1 MALKRWMGAAQAVA
15 LIQPFTIGTNDTSTT
30 YSLTINGKTVSV
42 VGQSAGASATAA
54 AFTAA
59 LQLASGQA
67 SGGTV
72 IPEFAE
78 LTWTNPSSNV
88 VQAAGNTP
96 GVPFAIQIGITGGSG
111 NFAGYSDITAPT
123 GPNYFDNP
131 GNWDSGTAPA
141 AGDTLDIDNNATSI
155 LYTSVSDATKSFAA
169 VNIGAG
175 FTGQIGLAQ
184 QNANGYQEY
193 RSTSLAFETPLLT
206 IGAGN
211 GNGSPLIRLNLG
223 TVACAATVYDTAPSA
238 ETGVEAV
245 VLDFNN
251 SSTTVD
257 VVSGTVGIGVISKA
271 SGAIGTLSISAA
283 SASTGFTASQFT
295 SSASTSV
302 RIGQNVQVGP
312 VNMSG
317 GTLLVDTR
325 GGATIGA
332 INQTGGTISVIGS
345 SGTAT
350 LNVYAGTCYWSS
362 SGTIASA
369 AIGPTGTLDFSQ
381 DNRTKTITVAVQ
393 MSAGA
398 RLNDPFGV
406 VSGLAFKTLDCALSS
421 VTVVAGFNHTYTSS

>member
-1 MALKRWMGAAQAVA
+1 MGFAEIEV
-15 LIQPFTIGTNDTSTT
+15 NDASTE
-30 YSLTINGKTVSV
+30 YILTINGKSVSIF
-42 VGQSAGASATAA
+42 GSTSTTLTLAALAA
-54 AFTAA
+54 ALAA
-59 LQLASGQA
+59 S
-67 SGGTV
+67 TV
-72 IPEFAE
+72 PEFAE
-78 LTWTNPSSNV
+78 ITWTSDGASHQVIGTGNV
-88 VQAAGNTP
+88 P
-96 GVPFAIQIGITGGSG
+96 GVPFFGTFSCAGGTGRVGGDSTSQPFGQQPGEPAYNATGS
-111 NFAGYSDITAPT
+111 NF
-123 GPNYFDNP
+123 FDNP
-131 GNWDSGTAPA
+131 ANWDSGTAPVY
-141 AGDTLDIDNNATSI
+141 GDTLDIDNNATSI
-155 LYTSVSDATKSFAA
+155 FYTNTNNSSTSFAA

-175 FTGQIGLAQ
+175 FTGQIGLPQ

-193 RSTSLAFETPLLT
+193 RATSLAFETPLLT

-223 TVACAATVYDTAPSA
+223 SVACAATVYDTAISA
-238 ETGVEAV
+238 ETGIEAV

-251 SSTTVD
+251 SSTTMD

-312 VNMSG
+312 INMSG

-381 DNRTKTITVAVQ
+381 DNRTKTITAAVQ

-406 VSGLAFKTLDCALSS
+406 VSGLAFKTLDCALPS